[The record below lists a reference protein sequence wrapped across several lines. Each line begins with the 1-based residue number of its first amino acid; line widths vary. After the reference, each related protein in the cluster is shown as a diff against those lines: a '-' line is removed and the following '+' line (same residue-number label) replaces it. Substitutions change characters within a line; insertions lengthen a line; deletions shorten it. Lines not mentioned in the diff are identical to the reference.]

1 MLKNGKNG
9 KNRYIINYIK
19 NIRQCC
25 VRMPKLINP
34 KLLNTNLIRRFSS
47 SRRNAMLYK
56 NNIVVDQLI
65 EQNKSLKD
73 INSTLVAIW
82 INTLTLTGLTICV
95 VFMK

>member
-1 MLKNGKNG
+1 MICYTHYKVNN
-9 KNRYIINYIK
+9 IK
-19 NIRQCC
+19 NIKQYCI
-25 VRMPKLINP
+25 RMMKLINP
-34 KLLNTNLIRRFSS
+34 KLLNANLIRRFNSS
-47 SRRNAMLYK
+47 KCNAILYK

-82 INTLTLTGLTICV
+82 INTLTLTGLTICA